1 MAMRRLNSE
10 TVALALLN
18 GLDEAKVLDD
28 IRMQIL
34 DREEFEDDDIYAI
47 ACDVFSKTSEE
58 CFKLVFQ
65 VFGAM
70 FSTDVFPHS
79 NNSQSISV

>member
-1 MAMRRLNSE
+1 MKRLNSE
-10 TVALALLN
+10 IVALALLN

-28 IRMQIL
+28 IRIQIL

-58 CFKLVFQ
+58 CFKLAFRAL
-65 VFGAM
+65 GTM
-70 FSTDVFPHS
+70 FTAEILSHS
-79 NNSQSISV
+79 NDNQSISV